1 MDHDNEEI
9 PAPLDLG
16 TNAVANLEGLSRNS
30 ERYTIEQLIFALNT
44 TTLLTTLNVHFNNY
58 APTPEN
64 NRLIID
70 PLCRCIANLRQHNPN
85 HPLRT
90 LTIEG
95 GKEVKPFL
103 VAAKQ
108 FGIRRLDLC
117 SMRLSVQSLQPVCR
131 DNTYL
136 KELAIIDSSFA
147 DEATCDE
154 ETAIPQ
160 GERQRQY
167 PSFTGPE

>member
-70 PLCRCIANLRQHNPN
+70 PLCRCIANLRSHNPN

-90 LTIEG
+90 LVIFQAVDDEYVALYLRPLL
-95 GKEVKPFL
+95 E
-103 VAAKQ
+103 AAK
-108 FGIRRLDLC
+108 
-117 SMRLSVQSLQPVCR
+117 
-131 DNTYL
+131 
-136 KELAIIDSSFA
+136 LAIQDPPLGIFPNES
-147 DEATCDE
+147 
-154 ETAIPQ
+154 PNPV
-160 GERQRQY
+160 R
-167 PSFTGPE
+167 